1 VSYRWCGERAVL
13 ERPVED
19 NSQAFEV
26 AIQAGPVPQTVSL
39 TSGGQAPMTITLNP
53 GEKRVVTLSTVPGSQ
68 GGETSMVRFEASASF
83 VPRLLWPQSGDTR
96 RLAFKVY

>member
-1 VSYRWCGERAVL
+1 VL
-13 ERPVED
+13 ERPVGD

-53 GEKRVVTLSTVPGSQ
+53 GEKRVVTLSTVPSSQ
-68 GGETSMVRFEASASF
+68 GGAVSLIRFEASASF
-83 VPRLLWPQSGDTR
+83 VPRLLWPASGDTR